1 MYIRRL
7 RRKWSSRFSKSAVR
21 KWRYSVVEAKG
32 NCMSTIV
39 YTVADVARK
48 NEGCNILFEFFH
60 GVIGAA
66 ELAALSWKFREKLL
80 V

>member
-1 MYIRRL
+1 
-7 RRKWSSRFSKSAVR
+7 
-21 KWRYSVVEAKG
+21 VEAKG